1 MAQERQSNIELLR
14 IIAMFMILVIHANM
28 ISLPKPTSIDLS
40 TFPKATITRYL
51 IESWGIVSVDCF
63 VLISGWF
70 LIKTR
75 VKSILSFCFQIVFL
89 WGGIFLFFLLE
100 GKADLSLNNVL
111 EIFAFTSWDWFIK
124 AYIVLMIIAPILNSF
139 LENSTEKTQ
148 RYVILGF
155 FAFSST
161 YGWLGGAN
169 RFFVDGYGPLHFI
182 GLYLLAWYVHHT
194 SKESNTPNKKYF
206 ELDKKYDLLIFA
218 GCIILN
224 TFLGIISLHL
234 GINRYHTIY
243 AYTNP
248 ITIIASLYL
257 LLFFSKIKIKT
268 NSVINYLAKSS
279 FAVYL
284 IHSQVNIRPLFN
296 KGVQYLY
303 DNFDGFFCIISL
315 FFFLT
320 FVYLISVVLDYP
332 RLLIWNRISNK
343 FNLK

>member
-1 MAQERQSNIELLR
+1 MVKTRQSNIELLR

-28 ISLPKPTSIDLS
+28 ISLSKPTSIDLL
-40 TFPKATITRYL
+40 TYPEATITRYL

-75 VKSILSFCFQIVFL
+75 VKSILSFCFQVVFL
-89 WGGIFLFFLLE
+89 WGGGFLFFLLE

-111 EIFAFTSWDWFIK
+111 EIFAFTRWDWFIK

-148 RYVILGF
+148 RYVIYGF

-169 RFFVDGYGPLHFI
+169 RFFVNGYGPLLFI

-194 SKESNTPNKKYF
+194 SKENITRNKKYF

-224 TFLGIISLHL
+224 TVWGIISLHL

-257 LLFFSKIKIKT
+257 LLFFSKIRIKK
-268 NSVINYLAKSS
+268 NRVINYLAKSS

-284 IHSQVNIRPLFN
+284 IHSQVNIRPFFN

-303 DNFDGFFCIISL
+303 DTLDGLFCIISL
-315 FFFLT
+315 FFFLAV
-320 FVYLISVVLDYP
+320 VYLISVALDYP
-332 RLLIWNRISNK
+332 RLLIWNKISNK